1 MPPPAAAAARSASG
15 GHERRCQERRE
26 RAPSRQPRLACLSS
40 KESGEI
46 VTNVPASPAARYRLD
61 IGAAVAGAYRTLADN
76 ARLAG
81 DLAWLPFAVV
91 LAAEIVAGVAGGG
104 GIFGRALAGLV
115 HAIGYLVFGTV
126 FIVRWYRFL
135 LLGERAAGALF
146 TPSWRA
152 FFVVTL
158 KLALALFAGW
168 LVLAAVRVSL
178 VFPAAAVDAPLSF
191 RAAWDLLASNYWR
204 LFAAIVL
211 CYLPFA
217 IGRFILARIGG
228 SAFFVIWLLFEAAGL
243 AVAFAGVAVVTA
255 LVSETYRRLTAPTP

>member
-1 MPPPAAAAARSASG
+1 MSIS
-15 GHERRCQERRE
+15 
-26 RAPSRQPRLACLSS
+26 
-40 KESGEI
+40 
-46 VTNVPASPAARYRLD
+46 TSPAPGYRLD
-61 IGAAVAGAYRTLADN
+61 IAAVVAGAYRTVIDN
-76 ARLAG
+76 ARLAA

-91 LAAEIVAGVAGGG
+91 LVAEVAAGAVGGG
-104 GIFGRALAGLV
+104 GIFSRLLAGLA

-168 LVLAAVRVSL
+168 LVLGLIAALPPHFLTAPLFVIGALALVIAAVRVSL

-204 LFAAIVL
+204 LFAAVVL

-243 AVAFAGVAVVTA
+243 AVAFAGIAVVTA
-255 LVSETYRRLTAPTP
+255 LVSETYRRLTAPTPAAA